1 MNALSVNPVSPAAL
15 AALAPLRAVQPL
27 GVAPAQA
34 APSPGFTTGPVQ
46 DLAQNLF
53 LRSLQAATLSPLAE
67 PTTGATG
74 LFQDTTAALL
84 ASLTTTQAPA
94 ATTAT
99 TTTTTTATDTTSV
112 NPATVAVQA
121 MDSTAPSTAP
131 PSAPPVTPLADPSS
145 VQDGFATSL
154 SPDFAAQAALR
165 FGAGVGAQ
173 AALAVPASDLGAGL
187 VRDAARVLP
196 TENLQ
201 SRTGGPGPEAFTQTQ
216 AAVQRVLRSYE
227 ASATGPATGVTATVD
242 LFA

>member
-1 MNALSVNPVSPAAL
+1 MDALSVNPVSPAAL
-15 AALAPLRAVQPL
+15 AALTSLRAIQPA
-27 GVAPAQA
+27 GVPPAQA
-34 APSPGFTTGPVQ
+34 TPWPGSTAGSVQ

-53 LRSLQAATLSPLAE
+53 LRSLQAATLSPVAD
-67 PTTGATG
+67 PTTGTTG
-74 LFQDTTAALL
+74 LFQDATASLL

-99 TTTTTTATDTTSV
+99 TTAINSTSV
-112 NPATVAVQA
+112 DPTTVAVQA
-121 MDSTAPSTAP
+121 TDSTTPSTAP

-173 AALAVPASDLGAGL
+173 AALAVPTGDLGAGL

-201 SRTGGPGPEAFTQTQ
+201 SRTGGPGPEAFAQTQT
-216 AAVQRVLRSYE
+216 ALQRVLRSYE
-227 ASATGPATGVTATVD
+227 ASTPGTVAGINATVD
-242 LFA
+242 LLA